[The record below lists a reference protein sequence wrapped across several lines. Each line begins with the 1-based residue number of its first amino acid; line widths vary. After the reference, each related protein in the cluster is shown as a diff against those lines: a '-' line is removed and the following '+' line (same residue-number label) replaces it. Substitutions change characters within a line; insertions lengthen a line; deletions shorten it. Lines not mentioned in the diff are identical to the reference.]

1 MTSYVT
7 RNRDQTS
14 NVNHRLGMFEC
25 RITKCV
31 IVTCH
36 LSLLEEERCVG
47 ELGLAPALGPSLSL
61 GLTQHFT
68 SVKLI
73 ITPISRCT
81 TWCDIH
87 VHVNT
92 KCVVK
97 IHNSFKPTTPAD
109 SRKLSKLGCLLRIFS
124 AKGGGTLNSAKEKF
138 RKKELFLAQNANF
151 SPF

>member
-31 IVTCH
+31 IVTCP
-36 LSLLEEERCVG
+36 LLEEEMCWRVG
-47 ELGLAPALGPSLSL
+47 TCTSTWSLPLPGP
-61 GLTQHFT
+61 QHFS

-138 RKKELFLAQNANF
+138 RKKRAIFGQKRSF
-151 SPF
+151 